1 MPRYVDMTPEQ
12 RHAAF
17 SENLQACSIHAQGF
31 AMRPGYTSADRA
43 AERHWRQ
50 VDREASFI
58 LRCAK
63 SRGDDW
69 AKDIRR

>member
-1 MPRYVDMTPEQ
+1 MRYVDMTPEQ
-12 RHAAF
+12 RKTAFEDNQQAA
-17 SENLQACSIHAQGF
+17 AIHARGF

-50 VDREASFI
+50 VSREATFI

-63 SRGDDW
+63 SRGDAW
-69 AKDIRR
+69 TKGL